1 MSVQS
6 HAIAQPL
13 VPQEPWLGSKFA
25 TFFLTSVPEQRTRI
39 VRSLWSALV
48 VVMCV
53 GLIAYAVHT
62 DVMVSKAGWALSC
75 VMIASNMAFYVALRS
90 GFNLRFADPALT
102 LPQVLAALTWIAGCY
117 GLTGETHGG
126 LLMFVALVLVFGAFN
141 LTPRRARITS
151 LYALLVM
158 GLVMAIKSLND
169 PLRYQ
174 PRVEWAYF
182 IFLLTMVPTVAV
194 LAAHLQKMRQHLRGQ
209 TADLVSALARIQDMA
224 ARDPLTGLINRRKM
238 LDVLAQHAALS
249 EREMLAF
256 SLAYIDLDHF
266 KQVNDSWGHRVGDEV
281 LRGFADEAQRL
292 LRDTDVMARWGG
304 EEFLVLL
311 PDLPPGSPLMAVERM
326 RVAMAGMG
334 LSASAPALRMT
345 FSAGI
350 AVHRVGETM
359 DETIERAD
367 KALYQAKASGRN
379 QIVVASA

>member
-1 MSVQS
+1 
-6 HAIAQPL
+6 
-13 VPQEPWLGSKFA
+13 
-25 TFFLTSVPEQRTRI
+25 
-39 VRSLWSALV
+39 
-48 VVMCV
+48 
-53 GLIAYAVHT
+53 
-62 DVMVSKAGWALSC
+62 
-75 VMIASNMAFYVALRS
+75 
-90 GFNLRFADPALT
+90 
-102 LPQVLAALTWIAGCY
+102 
-117 GLTGETHGG
+117 
-126 LLMFVALVLVFGAFN
+126 MFVALVLVFGAFN
-141 LTPRRARITS
+141 LSPRRARITS
-151 LYALLVM
+151 LYAVLVM
-158 GLVMAIKSLND
+158 GLVMATKSLHD

-182 IFLLTMVPTVAV
+182 IILVTMVPTVAV
-194 LAAHLQKMRQHLRGQ
+194 LAAHLHKMRQHLRGQ

-249 EREMLAF
+249 QREMLAF

-281 LRGFADEAQRL
+281 LRGFADEAQCL
-292 LRDTDVMARWGG
+292 LRETDVMARWGG

-311 PDLPPGSPLMAVERM
+311 PDLPPGSPIIAVERM
-326 RVAMAGMG
+326 RSVLAGMR

-350 AVHRVGETM
+350 AVHRLGETM

-379 QIVVASA
+379 QTVVAST